1 MTRDYYELRYIET
14 SVVNSGAFSLFDD
27 EEDRITL
34 LDFIMKNDKVFL
46 LGNPGVGK
54 TTELKFVFE
63 RLWSKIDQDQLIP
76 IYVNIKTFRT
86 VTRIEELIVAENWQ
100 NLPSIMFI
108 FDGLD
113 EIADIQDF
121 ISELENF
128 IWKYKGLRIKYLIS
142 CRTNIYEK
150 YLIEIDNFEVAY
162 LKYLS
167 VNQIK
172 SILTN
177 KYNIDTSDLKIES
190 LESVLQTPFNLDLF
204 AEYYLE
210 NGSFPATLEQSL
222 ELSSI
227 SEAQRAKKKLI
238 KRFRI
243 LESQI
248 LNSCKKVAI
257 SAELMQRNYLSEPEL
272 IKILEEDFINVFQE
286 LPFIEIKDGKFNFRH
301 KIYQE
306 YFAAKY
312 ISELEFN
319 EIIRLIAADELNK
332 VKPSLFNAVTFLL
345 NVLEGKKF
353 ELLRDW
359 LFKNDIEL
367 LFFADDNRLTIQLQ
381 NQVFKTYYEDHC
393 INKSFWLN
401 NNGKI
406 KTDILAKYA
415 DFEFL
420 LDEIKNDERL
430 ERSRVSLIEI
440 LPYKILSL
448 EEQTMVKDLYREL
461 FHNKKT
467 SDFFK
472 SEILRAIKISEYY
485 KDDSTFW
492 NEILELSIYS
502 DDNAISHQLISIFSN
517 IPDNERDNNNLLQIV
532 KNHFK
537 PQEDRVIRGTE
548 QIVGNI
554 MLQTY
559 DAAFFLELIKILFDD
574 TKTLKIE
581 SIYSLNFKEELIKK
595 IQEFS
600 KDSDFKNS
608 FLKFCFANDARLFN
622 QEDFLS
628 LVINSIGISS
638 DEMLSLI
645 TDPKVQERSL
655 YSLSRF
661 FTESSINVVSQA
673 FSNDELEFAD
683 DKNIQSI
690 RNWMSHYNRDL
701 ALLWQQKFLDNGY
714 KFSELLYS
722 DQQINEFKENFD
734 IFRKRNFDI
743 LFDRE
748 EFKKEIQAF
757 FVSNEIDEIEQPEFQ
772 KLFWR
777 WYEVTGYHG
786 LSYSIHVLIEKA
798 FQSVKKLTAELLI
811 SLLDNEYIHLSVIKS
826 ILTHNS
832 AAGYALSEHEKKVLT
847 ELANKLETQIDY
859 ENAVIVN
866 STEDERF
873 SITKHQKYIETLL
886 FFDVRFNILRS
897 DNFYLNVLDK
907 GNLIGSS
914 TYNEESNFV
923 DYIKSRINDPAV
935 LDNIVIQNIR
945 EKKLL
950 YLARKDHFEYAINND
965 LKECFPTIEKQLIE
979 SDFLFF
985 SNDLIERFLEKND
998 NPVDFL
1004 KSCCTEVTSY
1014 LCWNA
1019 IKILKEK
1026 YLEKD
1031 FCLNIARK
1039 YLAEGHSDYLHKAIN
1054 ILFYCNQADS
1064 LFYYDKMLNK
1074 MIDSQGGDSSGYL
1087 PPDASNYSHT
1097 NEVELVE
1104 QLFYT
1109 IFIDTNN
1116 FRFYLNRSREFMRA
1130 LVAVF
1135 GGFKEGYEHLK
1146 PILFKIKEDVKGK
1159 DVLSFYINNLIE
1171 IFENAYLKV
1180 NSKEVSIEEVIRVL
1194 K

>member
-1 MTRDYYELRYIET
+1 MSQDYYELRYIEN
-14 SVVNSGAFSLFDD
+14 SAVDSGAFSLFD
-27 EEDRITL
+27 ESENRRTL
-34 LDFIMKNDKVFL
+34 VDFINQHDKIFL
-46 LGNPGVGK
+46 LGNPGIGK
-54 TTELKFVFE
+54 STELKHVFDNVWE
-63 RLWSKIDQDQLIP
+63 NINEQQLVPILINIRSFRLTSKL
-76 IYVNIKTFRT
+76 
-86 VTRIEELIVAENWQ
+86 EELIPSEEWQ
-100 NLPSIMFI
+100 EFPSVLFI

-113 EIADIQDF
+113 EIANIQDF

-128 IWKYKGLRIKYLIS
+128 IFKYKHLKIKYLVS

-150 YLIEIDNFEVAY
+150 YLIEIDHFEVVY

-167 VNQIK
+167 VVQIQ
-172 SILTN
+172 SILKN
-177 KYNIDTSDLKIES
+177 KYSLDINDSEIES
-190 LESVLQTPFNLDLF
+190 LESVLQTPFHLDLF
-204 AEYYLE
+204 AKYHIE
-210 NGSFPATLEQSL
+210 NGNFPVTLEKSL
-222 ELSSI
+222 EI
-227 SEAQRAKKKLI
+227 FIASEAKRAKEKLF
-238 KRFRI
+238 KRFTTS
-243 LESQI
+243 ESQI
-248 LNSCKKVAI
+248 LSSCKKVAI
-257 SAELMQRNYLSEPEL
+257 SAELMQRNSLSESEL
-272 IKILEEDFINVFQE
+272 FQILEGNLIDVFQE
-286 LPFIEIKDGKFNFRH
+286 LPFIEINDSKFNFRH

-312 ISELEFN
+312 ISELDFD
-319 EIIRLIAADELNK
+319 EIIELIAADELNK
-332 VKPSLFNAVTFLL
+332 VKPALFNTVTFLL

-359 LFKNDIEL
+359 LLQNDIEL
-367 LFFADDNRLTIQLQ
+367 LFFADDNRLTAQLQ
-381 NQVFKTYYEDHC
+381 NQVFKTYYEDLC
-393 INKSFWLN
+393 INKTFWLN

-448 EEQTMVKDLYREL
+448 EEQTIVKDLYREL

-537 PQEDRVIRGTE
+537 PQKDRVIRGTE

-743 LFDRE
+743 LFDRD

-786 LSYSIHVLIEKA
+786 LSYSIHILIEKA
-798 FQSVKKLTAELLI
+798 FQSHKKLTAELLI

-859 ENAVIVN
+859 ENAVILH

-907 GNLIGSS
+907 GNLIGSPI
-914 TYNEESNFV
+914 YNENGNFV
-923 DYIKSRINDPAV
+923 NFIKSRIADSSKINDKV
-935 LDNIVIQNIR
+935 VSNINSAN
-945 EKKLL
+945 LL
-950 YLARKDHFEYAINND
+950 YTAKKDHFEFALVNN
-965 LKECFPTIEKQLIE
+965 LEQSFPQIGKEIVEENL
-979 SDFLFF
+979 LFYN
-985 SNDLIERFLEKND
+985 SNLLELFLEKIEA
-998 NPVDFL
+998 PKEYL
-1004 KSCCTEVTSY
+1004 KS
-1014 LCWNA
+1014 LCNDEKSHICWKA
-1019 IKILKEK
+1019 IKLLKEK
-1026 YLEKD
+1026 YPDND
-1031 FCLNIARK
+1031 FCLQIARK
-1039 YLAEGHSDYLHKAIN
+1039 YLATDSTDYIDKAVN
-1054 ILFYCNQADS
+1054 ILFYLNQKDS
-1064 LFYYDKMLNK
+1064 LFHYNKVLDKMIELEY
-1074 MIDSQGGDSSGYL
+1074 DSRGFL
-1087 PPDASNYSHT
+1087 PMDTSNYSQLT
-1097 NEVELVE
+1097 ELE
-1104 QLFYT
+1104 LIETLFYK
-1109 IFIDTNN
+1109 IFVDKN
-1116 FRFYLNRSREFMRA
+1116 FGHFYLHQSREFMRV

-1146 PILFKIKEDVKGK
+1146 PILFKIKEDAKGK
-1159 DVLSFYINNLIE
+1159 DGHSFYINHLIE

-1180 NSKEVSIEEVIRVL
+1180 NSKEVSIEEVINVL